1 MTSALL
7 LGALVGLRH
16 ATDPDHLAA
25 VATLVAREPRPR
37 HAGALGA
44 AWSLGHGTTL
54 LGIGGTALLLA
65 VQLPAAFDRIAE
77 LGVAL
82 LLIGLGLSN
91 LRHAAHPTPHAAHG
105 DPLVRSGFVGVAHG
119 AAGSGL
125 IAIAAAAAMP
135 TPALALLYLVAFAL
149 GTTLAMVAFST
160 LLAAPLRWL
169 AQKPGRHRALH
180 RITGAI
186 SLLVGLALAIET
198 WSGGPLA

>member
-44 AWSLGHGTTL
+44 AWSLGHGTML
-54 LGIGGTALLLA
+54 FGIGGAALLLA

-77 LGVAL
+77 FGVAL
-82 LLIGLGLSN
+82 LLVGLGLSN
-91 LRHAAHPTPHAAHG
+91 LRHAAHPMPHASGA
-105 DPLVRSGFVGVAHG
+105 DRLVRSGLVGVAHG

-149 GTTLAMVAFST
+149 GTTLAMIAFST

-169 AQKPGRHRALH
+169 AQEPARHRALH
-180 RITGAI
+180 RVTGAI
-186 SLLVGLALAIET
+186 SLLVGLALGAEVAF
-198 WSGGPLA
+198 GGL

>member
-37 HAGALGA
+37 RAGALGA
-44 AWSLGHGTTL
+44 AWGLGHGTTL
-54 LGIGGTALLLA
+54 LGIGRAALLLA
-65 VQLPAAFDRIAE
+65 VQLPAAFDRVAE

-82 LLIGLGLSN
+82 LLVGLGLSN
-91 LRHAAHPTPHAAHG
+91 LRHAAHPAPHPVHG
-105 DPLVRSGFVGVAHG
+105 DPLLRSGFVGVAHG

-169 AQKPGRHRALH
+169 ARKPGRHRALH

-198 WSGGPLA
+198 WGGGPLG

>member
-25 VATLVAREPRPR
+25 VATLVAREPETRR
-37 HAGALGA
+37 AGALGA
-44 AWSLGHGTTL
+44 AWGLGHGTTL
-54 LGIGGTALLLA
+54 LVIGGAALLLA
-65 VQLPAAFDRIAE
+65 IQLPAGFDRVAE
-77 LGVAL
+77 FGVAL
-82 LLIGLGLSN
+82 LLVGLGLSN
-91 LRHAAHPTPHAAHG
+91 LRHASRPTPHTTTNE
-105 DPLVRSGFVGVAHG
+105 PWLRSGFVGVAHG

-125 IAIAAAAAMP
+125 VALAAAAAMP

-169 AQKPGRHRALH
+169 AQEPSRHRALH
-180 RITGAI
+180 QVTGAI
-186 SLLVGLALAIET
+186 SLVVGVGLAIQTLG
-198 WSGGPLA
+198 SGGIG